1 MSVASSSHTGNFR
14 QRHITDH
21 RIISLEYFV
30 LSLLFF
36 RMTLLLGPPGAGKTS
51 LLLALAGTLPSSL
64 KVLALRLH
72 GTISCHECT
81 LRVLLI

>member
-1 MSVASSSHTGNFR
+1 MSVASSSLTCNFR
-14 QRHITDH
+14 QSHVIDH
-21 RIISLEYFV
+21 RIISMEYFV

-64 KVLALRLH
+64 KVLALRFH
-72 GTISCHECT
+72 GTLSVMNIP
-81 LRVLLI
+81 